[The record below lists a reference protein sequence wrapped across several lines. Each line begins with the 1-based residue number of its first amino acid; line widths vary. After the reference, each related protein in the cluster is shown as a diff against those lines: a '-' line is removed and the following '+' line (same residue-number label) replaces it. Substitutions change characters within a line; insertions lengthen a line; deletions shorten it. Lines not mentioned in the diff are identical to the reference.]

1 MNLYKHWKLYFYKVM
16 IVKIIEIKPVP
27 MAVAKEL
34 MMKKEKEEEISY
46 EQKLSIEHLKKF
58 TKLSKDKALKLAEE
72 ISNVVKLS
80 DEVLVQI
87 VDILPQ
93 SIDELRLILASE
105 KFSLR
110 EEEMNKILEVIRKY
124 V

>member
-1 MNLYKHWKLYFYKVM
+1 MKLVR
-16 IVKIIEIKPVP
+16 VLEIKPIC
-27 MAVAKEL
+27 MALAKEL
-34 MMKKEKEEEISY
+34 MLKKEKEEEISY
-46 EQKLSIEHLKKF
+46 EQKLAIEHLKKF

-72 ISNVVKLS
+72 ISSVVKLS
-80 DEVLVQI
+80 DEILVQI

-93 SIDELRLILASE
+93 SADELRLILASE

-110 EEEMNKILEVIRKY
+110 EEEMNRILEIIKKY